1 MAQAPSRAT
10 LRVVIVADHPLTA
23 EAIRRGLRHAPAC
36 EVIGYVDGRRSDLS
50 PLTEA
55 GPNVVLI
62 DEAETLNGTITRVR
76 EVRAAAPEAKLILLA
91 SDMDSFWLT
100 EAAAAGIDAA
110 LAKNVHLESLGL
122 LVREVAVGNVFHAF
136 DRRAEAPAGR
146 NDRAA
151 EGLTGRELEILCMVA
166 SGASNG
172 RIAREL
178 WVTEQTV
185 KFHLSNLYR
194 KLDVSNRTEASH
206 YAHVHGLVSQ
216 TVIAAERDLV
226 AA

>member
-1 MAQAPSRAT
+1 MAHATSRAT
-10 LRVVIVADHPLTA
+10 IRVVIVADHPLTA

-36 EVIGYVDGRRSDLS
+36 EVIGYVDARRSDVS
-50 PLTEA
+50 PITEA

-62 DEAETLNGTITRVR
+62 DEAETLNGTLTRVR
-76 EVRAAAPEAKLILLA
+76 EVRAAASEAKLILLA
-91 SDMDSFWLT
+91 SDMDAFWLT
-100 EAAAAGIDAA
+100 EAANAGIDAA
-110 LAKNVHLESLGL
+110 VAKNVDLTALGL

-136 DRRAEAPAGR
+136 DRRSDAPVER

-206 YAHVHGLVSQ
+206 YAHVHGLVSR
-216 TVIAAERDLV
+216 TPAVERDLV